1 MTTLDD
7 RRNATTRADFD
18 PFSTAFLADPYPFFA
33 DYRQRSPVFYSPALD
48 YWVLTRYTDVR
59 AAFRDTSTYSAANA
73 LSPIQPRSAEAAA
86 IMAQGF
92 RSVPTLTNTDP
103 PVHTR
108 ARRIANLA
116 FTPRMVASLE
126 PFIRDLAVRLIEE
139 RLHAGDLDIVRA
151 VTWEL
156 PALVIFKVLGVPDE
170 DVPRVKAWGGNR
182 LMFMFGRTDEPTQ
195 ARVAEGMVA
204 FWRYTEDLV
213 ADRTAHPRADFTT
226 ELVRAVDSEGE
237 RLAPAEV
244 GTVLFGLLLA
254 GHETTTNLLSNG
266 IRRFLEH
273 RANAWEALCEDP
285 SLIPNAIEEVL
296 RFDPSVVMWRRKTKH
311 AMEIQ
316 GVEVPAEANLLLLI
330 GSANRDEDI
339 FPNAETFDIR
349 RPNARE
355 HLAFGIG
362 NHLCL
367 GAPLARLE
375 ARVVFEE
382 LTRRRPGLS
391 LVPDQ
396 ALTFHPNISFR
407 GPSALRVSCPHAN

>member
-1 MTTLDD
+1 
-7 RRNATTRADFD
+7 
-18 PFSTAFLADPYPFFA
+18 
-33 DYRQRSPVFYSPALD
+33 
-48 YWVLTRYTDVR
+48 
-59 AAFRDTSTYSAANA
+59 
-73 LSPIQPRSAEAAA
+73 
-86 IMAQGF
+86 
-92 RSVPTLTNTDP
+92 
-103 PVHTR
+103 
-108 ARRIANLA
+108 
-116 FTPRMVASLE
+116 MVASLE
-126 PFIRDLAVRLIEE
+126 PFIRDLAVQLIEE

-170 DVPRVKAWGGNR
+170 DVPRVKAWGSNR

-273 RANAWEALCEDP
+273 RAIAWEALCEDP

-367 GAPLARLE
+367 GAPLARLQ

>member
-1 MTTLDD
+1 M
-7 RRNATTRADFD
+7 
-18 PFSTAFLADPYPFFA
+18 
-33 DYRQRSPVFYSPALD
+33 
-48 YWVLTRYTDVR
+48 
-59 AAFRDTSTYSAANA
+59 
-73 LSPIQPRSAEAAA
+73 
-86 IMAQGF
+86 
-92 RSVPTLTNTDP
+92 
-103 PVHTR
+103 
-108 ARRIANLA
+108 
-116 FTPRMVASLE
+116 
-126 PFIRDLAVRLIEE
+126 
-139 RLHAGDLDIVRA
+139 
-151 VTWEL
+151 
-156 PALVIFKVLGVPDE
+156 
-170 DVPRVKAWGGNR
+170 
-182 LMFMFGRTDEPTQ
+182 
-195 ARVAEGMVA
+195 
-204 FWRYTEDLV
+204 

-316 GVEVPAEANLLLLI
+316 GVEVPAQANLLLLI
-330 GSANRDEDI
+330 GSANRDEGI